1 MLNFLF
7 IILFFDTLKINIS
20 GWKET
25 SRCIGVAIY
34 DEEGFKK
41 DIPNYYS
48 TYKCFEDRKSDNIL
62 IEVPSPPQEGKYVIA
77 IFQDLNG
84 NKKLDK
90 NTFGIPVEPYV
101 FSGKVKSKWK
111 KPIFNEVSFIVR
123 KPMEP
128 LKLELK
134 NWEEY

>member
-1 MLNFLF
+1 MLNFL
-7 IILFFDTLKINIS
+7 IISLFFNTLKINIS
-20 GWKET
+20 GWRES

-48 TYKCFEDRKSDNIL
+48 TYKCFEDRKSANIVF
-62 IEVPSPPQEGKYVIA
+62 EVPSPPQEGKYVIA

-111 KPIFNEVSFIVR
+111 KPIFNEVSFNF
-123 KPMEP
+123 KKAMEP
-128 LKLELK
+128 LQLELK
-134 NWEEY
+134 NWEDY